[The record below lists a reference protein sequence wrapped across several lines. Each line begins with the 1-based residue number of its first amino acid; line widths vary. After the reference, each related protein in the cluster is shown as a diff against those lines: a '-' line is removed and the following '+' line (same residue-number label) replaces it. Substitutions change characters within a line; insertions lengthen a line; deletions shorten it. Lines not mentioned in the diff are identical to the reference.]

1 MSSSVSD
8 SVLTKSFILSI
19 HPWGPYS
26 VQSVGDVSAVSLS
39 IGYNPG
45 RVTTPTQDTSTL
57 ALILPT
63 SEVGQA
69 ESTPPGINSTAEW
82 DLNSGS

>member
-1 MSSSVSD
+1 MRRRRRRRR
-8 SVLTKSFILSI
+8 L
-19 HPWGPYS
+19 GPYS
-26 VQSVGDVSAVSLS
+26 VQSVGVAEALSLAF
-39 IGYNPG
+39 GHNP
-45 RVTTPTQDTSTL
+45 RQVATPTQYTSML

-63 SEVGQA
+63 SQGWQA